1 MNEAAIDAEG
11 TSVPTETSSVT
22 EEVTQATE
30 EATESTETEAKAEG
44 SSEEGESGDAPNE
57 DEAQQKRNGFQ
68 QRIKQLTDRA
78 KEAEQKAK
86 EFEERV
92 KAYEQTIPQDEIGP
106 PPSLEDFDYDSAAY
120 QQAMMEY
127 SNKVQ
132 QKTVNDALTQQQRF
146 QAQAAREQ
154 AQREA
159 MMAFQERQNAFA
171 DEHPDYREVV
181 RNYQVQTPHV
191 AEAIVLSENGP
202 ALAYHLGSNPAT
214 AASLETMPVS
224 MAMMELGRLS
234 AQLSSPP
241 PVTTTQTPNPAT
253 PVKPTGSVQKDPD
266 KMTPKEYANWR
277 NKQLGLA

>member
-11 TSVPTETSSVT
+11 TSVPTETSSET

-30 EATESTETEAKAEG
+30 EVESKEATNVAETDTD
-44 SSEEGESGDAPNE
+44 ESGDAPNE

-78 KEAEQKAK
+78 KEAEQRAK

-92 KAYEQTIPQDEIGP
+92 KAYEQAIPQDEIGP

-202 ALAYHLGSNPAT
+202 ALAYHLGSNPAL

-234 AQLSSPP
+234 AQLSAPP

-266 KMTPKEYANWR
+266 KMTAKEYANWR